1 MPETEK
7 KRRNAPQTAQTND
20 IAPQP
25 ERQETEIDLLE
36 LFYYLL
42 GHIWQLV
49 GAALAG
55 SIVFLLVSVLFLHP
69 KYEATSKLY
78 VTSRTDSA
86 VNLSD
91 LQIGTYLT
99 SDYQEVFRTWEVHEQ
114 VLRNLGLDYSYT
126 TLNDMVSVT
135 NPADTRLLNI
145 TVTSEDPVEAT
156 NMANEYANVACDYI
170 YQVMGTEEPR
180 LFSEALQPTSPVSP
194 NKTRNTI
201 LGGLLGG
208 LLLAAVYVVRFILDD
223 KIKTSDDISKYLGMP
238 TLAIVPAIGAQKNA
252 KRSVWPKERQ
262 GR

>member
-1 MPETEK
+1 
-7 KRRNAPQTAQTND
+7 
-20 IAPQP
+20 
-25 ERQETEIDLLE
+25 
-36 LFYYLL
+36 
-42 GHIWQLV
+42 
-49 GAALAG
+49 
-55 SIVFLLVSVLFLHP
+55 
-69 KYEATSKLY
+69 
-78 VTSRTDSA
+78 
-86 VNLSD
+86 
-91 LQIGTYLT
+91 
-99 SDYQEVFRTWEVHEQ
+99 
-114 VLRNLGLDYSYT
+114 
-126 TLNDMVSVT
+126 MVSVT
-135 NPADTRLLNI
+135 NPSDTRLLNI

-156 NMANEYANVACDYI
+156 NMANEYASVACDYI

>member
-1 MPETEK
+1 M
-7 KRRNAPQTAQTND
+7 
-20 IAPQP
+20 
-25 ERQETEIDLLE
+25 
-36 LFYYLL
+36 
-42 GHIWQLV
+42 
-49 GAALAG
+49 
-55 SIVFLLVSVLFLHP
+55 
-69 KYEATSKLY
+69 
-78 VTSRTDSA
+78 
-86 VNLSD
+86 
-91 LQIGTYLT
+91 
-99 SDYQEVFRTWEVHEQ
+99 
-114 VLRNLGLDYSYT
+114 LRNLGLDYSYT

-135 NPADTRLLNI
+135 NPSDTRLLNI

-194 NKTRNTI
+194 NKMRNTI
-201 LGGLLGG
+201 LGG

-238 TLAIVPAIGAQKNA
+238 TLAIVPALGTQKNA